1 MRVGIGTGLAGLALC
16 AAAAGAYLFG
26 ARPNAAL
33 AALGFG
39 DGAVRA
45 DTAPVASPPPVGGAA
60 DRVSALGRL
69 EPEDGVIRVA
79 GPSQPSVVIARL
91 YVDDGDRVKK
101 GQLIATLDTA
111 QMLEATVHRLDAELA
126 NARRELARGETL
138 NRSQVLSDSQRE
150 SWELKV
156 RVAEAELA
164 RARAELELAH
174 VRSPLDGQ
182 VLKVHSREGERVGSE
197 GIVELGKTDHM
208 FAIAEVYE
216 EDVRRV
222 RVGQHAVV
230 TSPALEG
237 PLEGKVDW
245 INLRVAKQDA
255 IGNDPAARKDARVVE
270 VKIRLADSVPA
281 AGLTNLQVEVA
292 IGP

>member
-1 MRVGIGTGLAGLALC
+1 MRFGVGTVLAGAALC
-16 AAAAGAYLFG
+16 AAAGFFVFGGNLHTALAMLGFDAGAE
-26 ARPNAAL
+26 
-33 AALGFG
+33 
-39 DGAVRA
+39 
-45 DTAPVASPPPVGGAA
+45 TAPAGPPPVGAAA

-91 YVDDGDRVKK
+91 FVDDGDRVKK
-101 GQLIATLDTA
+101 GQLLATLDTVE
-111 QMLEATVHRLDAELA
+111 MLEASVHRLEAELA
-126 NARRELARGETL
+126 NARRELARQATL
-138 NRSQVLSDSQRE
+138 NKSQVLSDSQRE

-164 RARAELELAH
+164 RARAEFDLAH

-182 VLKVHSREGERVGSE
+182 VLKVHAREGERVGPE

-216 EDVRRV
+216 EDVHRV
-222 RVGQHAVV
+222 RVGQRAVV
-230 TSPALEG
+230 TSPALDR

>member
-1 MRVGIGTGLAGLALC
+1 MRISGGRSI
-16 AAAAGAYLFG
+16 AAGALLC
-26 ARPNAAL
+26 AAL
-33 AALGFG
+33 AAGYLFALGPLSAG
-39 DGAVRA
+39 RGLSEAAARA
-45 DTAPVASPPPVGGAA
+45 DLASVSSAPPQA

-69 EPEDGVIRVA
+69 EPEDGVIRLA
-79 GPSQPSVVIARL
+79 GPSSPSVVIAKL
-91 YVDDGDRVKK
+91 YVDDGDLVKQ
-101 GQLIATLDTA
+101 GQLIATLDTLG
-111 QMLEATVHRLDAELA
+111 MLNAAVQRLDAELG
-126 NARRELARGETL
+126 NARRELGRYRELHRDKVA
-138 NRSQVLSDSQRE
+138 SDSQRE
-150 SWELKV
+150 SWELRV
-156 RVAEAELA
+156 HVAEAELA

-182 VLKVHSREGERVGSE
+182 VLKVHAREGERVGPD

-216 EDVRRV
+216 EDIRRV
-222 RVGQHAVV
+222 HVGQPAVV
-230 TSPALEG
+230 TSPALIA
-237 PLEGKVDW
+237 PLGGKVDW

-270 VKIRLADSVPA
+270 VKIRLADSKPA

>member
-1 MRVGIGTGLAGLALC
+1 MRIGIGTGLAGLALC
-16 AAAAGAYLFG
+16 AAAAGAYLLG

-33 AALGFG
+33 ATLGLG

-45 DTAPVASPPPVGGAA
+45 ETAPASPPPVSATA

-91 YVDDGDRVKK
+91 FVDDGDPVKK
-101 GQLIATLDTA
+101 GQLIATLDTT
-111 QMLEATVHRLDAELA
+111 QMLEATVHRLEAELA
-126 NARRELARGETL
+126 NARRELTRQETL
-138 NRSQVLSDSQRE
+138 NRNQVLSDSQRE

-164 RARAELELAH
+164 RARAEFELAH

-182 VLKVHSREGERVGSE
+182 VLKVHAREGERVGPE

-230 TSPALEG
+230 MSSALEA

-245 INLRVAKQDA
+245 INLSVAKLDA